1 MKEQYKLIL
10 CSQKRITTKVYMISI
25 TLGILFDDLKKYEDA
40 IRCYDE
46 VIKLDPN
53 DS

>member
-1 MKEQYKLIL
+1 MFLEAYYNKG
-10 CSQKRITTKVYMISI
+10 TMISI
-25 TLGILFDDLKKYEDA
+25 TQGILYDDLKKYEDA